1 MRFVA
6 TLAALGLLLAAAGTA
21 GANTLVKLGTA
32 TGGIMI
38 YYNNLDVS
46 GAQGVQDGVISGYD
60 EDPSNQAYIRAQLS
74 YGNTDGMAFQ
84 FDTADLGGG
93 VSWNDIFSG
102 QPAGQSQYGLDI
114 IALAPTYDSAG
125 GVTLPD
131 FNFADATAPYTATY
145 TDAFPEN
152 PMAWAI
158 NDYKGGSADGPG
170 QGGVPVNSLLRGTA
184 MTMTGTVTPSSDGTW
199 TLELQGTL
207 VSDGYIHWY
216 NPALGSTDLT
226 SWMLGDTLY
235 YSGTLTY
242 DSSGDDGSDQMDFYA
257 GSIDVYAEVIPEP
270 VTLAGL
276 GLGVGS
282 LATYLR
288 RRRK

>member
-1 MRFVA
+1 MKTPPTRP
-6 TLAALGLLLAAAGTA
+6 T
-21 GANTLVKLGTA
+21 
-32 TGGIMI
+32 
-38 YYNNLDVS
+38 S
-46 GAQGVQDGVISGYD
+46 
-60 EDPSNQAYIRAQLS
+60 AYIRAQLS

-102 QPAGQSQYGLDI
+102 QPEGQSQFGFDLL
-114 IALAPTYDSAG
+114 AVAPTYSSAG

-131 FNFADATAPYTATY
+131 FDFADMDYPAPGPTY

-170 QGGVPVNSLLRGTA
+170 QGGVPVNSLLRGTS
-184 MTMTGTVTPSSDGTW
+184 MTITTLNVTPPSGGETAW
-199 TLELQGTL
+199 TLNVAGVL
-207 VSDGYIHWY
+207 VSDGEIHWY

-242 DSSGDDGSDQMDFYA
+242 DPSGDDGSDQMDFYA
-257 GSIDVYAEVIPEP
+257 GTIDVYAEVIPEP